1 MDKHKDVDHE
11 LGNAEGV
18 GVGGSCLHA
27 VQGLVESWDTQKAV
41 DSDQR
46 SLDAE
51 CKIQEVERKNGSQV
65 PEEMFR
71 AQVALPQ
78 MNQVFDQ
85 DALIQV
91 T

>member
-18 GVGGSCLHA
+18 GVGVSCLHA

-78 MNQVFDQ
+78 LNQVFDQ